1 MIRINLLPFRAT
13 RKKENIRRQ
22 VSIFLLSLAFML
34 IILFYFNFSLSSKI
48 GNLSTKI
55 KDAKSDLGKYDKIN
69 KEIAEIKKKLDN
81 LKKKIAVMHSLE
93 ANRFAP
99 IRLMDT
105 MTQTIVTKRMWFTR
119 LQSKD
124 QLVNITGV
132 ALDNTT
138 VADFMVRL
146 ENSGLF
152 KEVDLKT
159 LKRAKSKKGATSR
172 LVNFSVICTKK
183 PLIQPQK
190 KQTSAKAKAKK

>member
-34 IILFYFNFSLSSKI
+34 IILFYFNFSLGSKI
-48 GNLSTKI
+48 GNLNAKI
-55 KDAKSDLGKYDKIN
+55 KDTQSELDKYDKIN

-81 LKKKIAVMHSLE
+81 LKKKMAVMDTLE

-105 MTQTIVTKRMWFTR
+105 MTQVIVAKRMWFTK

-172 LVNFSVICTKK
+172 FINFSVVCTKK
-183 PLIQPQK
+183 PLIQPEEK
-190 KQTSAKAKAKK
+190 TTSAKAKAKK